1 MHYSAQLYCK
11 PIIFQRFS
19 QVVCQNRSCNIV
31 HVSMRSYVL
40 LRRKLR
46 LLYST
51 TAAPPVAVVLIKT
64 VLCCYSIVR
73 SAVLSMPS
81 NYRIFRVV

>member
-1 MHYSAQLYCK
+1 ML
-11 PIIFQRFS
+11 R
-19 QVVCQNRSCNIV
+19 
-31 HVSMRSYVL
+31 YVL

-51 TAAPPVAVVLIKT
+51 VLPVAVGLIKT
-64 VLCCYSIVR
+64 VLCCYSIDR

-81 NYRIFRVV
+81 KYRIFRVLYSTLLIIVLWCVL

>member
-51 TAAPPVAVVLIKT
+51 VLSVAVVLIKT
-64 VLCCYSIVR
+64 VLCCYTIDLSD
-73 SAVLSMPS
+73 VLSMPS
-81 NYRIFRVV
+81 N